1 MLCAL
6 GRIEQEGEGGRGAVE
21 YAVTWGGSDQL
32 KRGVLI
38 DIAEGQKCDKFH

>member
-1 MLCAL
+1 MLWAGL
-6 GRIEQEGEGGRGAVE
+6 SRKEKGSEGGGAVE